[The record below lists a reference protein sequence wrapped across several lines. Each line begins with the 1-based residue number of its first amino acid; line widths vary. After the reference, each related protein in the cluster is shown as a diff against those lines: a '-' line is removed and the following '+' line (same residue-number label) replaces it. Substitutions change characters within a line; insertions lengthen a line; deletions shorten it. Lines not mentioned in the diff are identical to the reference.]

1 MEEYGT
7 DFVII
12 GKILGKS
19 RDQVKRK
26 FKVME
31 KKVNGFGFG
40 SEIKSMKNK
49 MWKSGGRVWWCD
61 L

>member
-1 MEEYGT
+1 VEEYGT

-49 MWKSGGRVWWCD
+49 N
-61 L
+61 

>member
-1 MEEYGT
+1 LVQEYGT
-7 DFVII
+7 DFVMI

-31 KKVNGFGFG
+31 KKVSNFGFR
-40 SEIKSMKNK
+40 N
-49 MWKSGGRVWWCD
+49 